1 MNKPVVLTLVFVLVL
16 PAALQAQDTPRADI
30 YVGFPLLY
38 RADSNSLSLL
48 GVHGSLA
55 LNVSERFGLAA
66 DAAGYFGEVFSDRS
80 ISTFLGGPV
89 FSLRSGTMLQVFGHM
104 LLGGARLLGAARD
117 GSADTVFATAFGGG
131 VGVRTGTR
139 LAVRAQVDVLTTR
152 FRSQTQNF
160 LRTSFGVSIPL
171 SRLSN

>member
-1 MNKPVVLTLVFVLVL
+1 MNKLLVLTLVFVLVL
-16 PAALQAQDTPRADI
+16 PAALQAQDAPRADI

-38 RADSNSLSLL
+38 RADSNTFSLL
-48 GVHGSLA
+48 GIHGSLA

-66 DAAGYFGEVFSDRS
+66 DAAGYFGELFADHS

-89 FSLRSGTMLQVFGHM
+89 FSLRSGTRLQVFGHT
-104 LLGGARLLGAARD
+104 LLGGARVQDEAR
-117 GSADTVFATAFGGG
+117 TVFATALGGG

-171 SRLSN
+171 GRLSN

>member
-16 PAALQAQDTPRADI
+16 PAALQAQDAPRADI

-66 DAAGYFGEVFSDRS
+66 DAGGYFGEVFSDHS

-89 FSLRSGTMLQVFGHM
+89 FSLRSGTRLQVFGHT
-104 LLGGARLLGAARD
+104 LLGGARVQDGA
-117 GSADTVFATAFGGG
+117 STVFATALGGG
-131 VGVRTGTR
+131 VAVRTGRR
-139 LAVRAQVDVLTTR
+139 LAVRAQLDVLTTR

-171 SRLSN
+171 GRLSNLIS